1 MQDMNRWTSYLLLL
15 ALVGCS
21 SPRVV
26 NTRLDSA
33 DLVAMTDA
41 MVQSMLADDSLA
53 GRTVDSPAMVIVA
66 DRVVNR
72 TNDILPDGEKRAFTG
87 RLRALL
93 NASPALSRRNMQ
105 FVQNRDLSGPN
116 RVSPTHAL
124 TATFYADTVAERQR
138 RTDTYLC
145 AFQLTDLTE
154 DRILWEDRYETKKTV
169 VRNEMD

>member
-1 MQDMNRWTSYLLLL
+1 MNRWITLSLLFVLT
-15 ALVGCS
+15 ACS
-21 SPRVV
+21 APRVD
-26 NTRLDSA
+26 NTRLGSA
-33 DLVAMTDA
+33 DLTAMTDA
-41 MVQSMLADDSLA
+41 MVQSMLADESLA
-53 GRTVDSPAMVIVA
+53 ERTTESAPMVIVA

-87 RLRALL
+87 RLRVLL
-93 NASPALSRRNMQ
+93 NASQALNRRSMQ

-145 AFQLTDLTE
+145 AFQLTDLTD